1 VNLLPSLRGARS
13 PAVAQREGG
22 SDAELLIASL
32 ALAMAQ
38 NMPLHLAA
46 NIGQMRSNPSVET
59 RFHGAE

>member
-1 VNLLPSLRGARS
+1 
-13 PAVAQREGG
+13 
-22 SDAELLIASL
+22 LIASL